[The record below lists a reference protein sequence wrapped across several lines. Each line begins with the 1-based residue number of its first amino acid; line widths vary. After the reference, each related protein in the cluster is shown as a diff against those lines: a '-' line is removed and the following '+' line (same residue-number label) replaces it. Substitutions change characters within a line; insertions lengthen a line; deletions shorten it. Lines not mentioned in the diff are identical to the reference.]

1 MKKTIS
7 SIVLAILAMACVFNF
22 TSCSKYK
29 GFKQDKETGI
39 YYKFYTENKD
49 SLQPN
54 TGDAVL
60 VMCELALVDS
70 ILEPMAPLQVLMQ
83 ESKYKGDIFDAL
95 RMMHL
100 GDSAVFILDADT
112 FYQYYMQ
119 GLTKDFDQKD
129 LYVTFKLQEL
139 MPKEEVE
146 AYMKAMEEQYN
157 AYVEQGRAEEASL
170 LQEYITKNKIKVAPT
185 ESGLYF
191 IPKKAGKGAKA
202 VVGQRVFV
210 HYTGKLL
217 DGTEFDSSVKR
228 GEPIDFILGQGQV
241 IPGWDEGISMMREGD
256 KAVLLIP
263 SKLAYGENGSR
274 PVIPPF
280 ATLIFDVELVKVG
293 E

>member
-1 MKKTIS
+1 
-7 SIVLAILAMACVFNF
+7 
-22 TSCSKYK
+22 
-29 GFKQDKETGI
+29 
-39 YYKFYTENKD
+39 
-49 SLQPN
+49 
-54 TGDAVL
+54 
-60 VMCELALVDS
+60 MCELALVDS

-139 MPKEEVE
+139 MPKEEVD

-210 HYTGKLL
+210 HYTFRKWSMASIVSSLVPMPGPRAITLNLRLRLIDVVHKSLL
-217 DGTEFDSSVKR
+217 SGSKSAS
-228 GEPIDFILGQGQV
+228 GH
-241 IPGWDEGISMMREGD
+241 
-256 KAVLLIP
+256 AVCIITLE
-263 SKLAYGENGSR
+263 LAG
-274 PVIPPF
+274 
-280 ATLIFDVELVKVG
+280 A
-293 E
+293 